1 MNRRGRA
8 SQVVDLIH
16 LQKNRL
22 DDVVSDELEPGVPKA
37 VHQVLLPAGEEIVDD
52 NHIVPSIE
60 KLVDEVAADE
70 SRPTGNH
77 NPRSPASDP
86 GWNPPDLGVNPWVLG
101 QGGGKGA
108 CDRGGA
114 GLGWAEAGEGGLDDE
129 ECGADENA
137 DEDEEKPLFFQEVVE
152 GSGERS
158 GVLEGFGGVWG
169 GWP

>member
-1 MNRRGRA
+1 M
-8 SQVVDLIH
+8 
-16 LQKNRL
+16 
-22 DDVVSDELEPGVPKA
+22 
-37 VHQVLLPAGEEIVDD
+37 
-52 NHIVPSIE
+52 
-60 KLVDEVAADE
+60 
-70 SRPTGNH
+70 
-77 NPRSPASDP
+77 
-86 GWNPPDLGVNPWVLG
+86 NPWVLG

-108 CDRGGA
+108 CDGGGGA